1 MDSYSEE
8 FQMDPAKKFKLFYKN
23 AFSQSMFNYHN
34 ALIEQMEAKDA
45 FV

>member
-1 MDSYSEE
+1 MDSYEKKN
-8 FQMDPAKKFKLFYKN
+8 QKDPVQFFKLLYKY